1 MFLEHRLTLLQ
12 AATGPFQVDAASLTQ
27 WLWNISLLIWHTT
40 QPIAIVAT
48 CLRLHAGGGQQGQG
62 VIDGI
67 KSLAG
72 GGDQGQSVKELS
84 DDKWGGK

>member
-1 MFLEHRLTLLQ
+1 
-12 AATGPFQVDAASLTQ
+12 
-27 WLWNISLLIWHTT
+27 
-40 QPIAIVAT
+40 
-48 CLRLHAGGGQQGQG
+48 

>member
-1 MFLEHRLTLLQ
+1 MANAFHLQ
-12 AATGPFQVDAASLTQ
+12 VSQAVLS
-27 WLWNISLLIWHTT
+27 
-40 QPIAIVAT
+40 
-48 CLRLHAGGGQQGQG
+48 LHAGGGQQGEG
-62 VIDGI
+62 VIDGL